1 MPIELILGLFTL
13 CGVLIS
19 SIITLAS
26 NRNNISSTQT
36 VETMKVQK
44 TLIDTLFSE
53 NQVLSQRMDEVE
65 ESIRAEREEFQKE
78 LIRTREA
85 YNQLKHVV
93 EEAVSLLKSDKHLE
107 ALELLEK

>member
-19 SIITLAS
+19 SIITLVS

-85 YNQLKHVV
+85 YNQLKYVV